1 MSPSSYHASSV
12 MVGLCQK
19 NTLMLVFL
27 LRCLWVEEVKG
38 KNILGS
44 KFYYVF
50 FFSAPTTSG
59 RLTVIPE
66 WLHLLFSHLDLF
78 SIPLS
83 HLLKVGIGG
92 HLELRL

>member
-50 FFSAPTTSG
+50 FFRPHYWEAYSDSG
-59 RLTVIPE
+59 VAALAF
-66 WLHLLFSHLDLF
+66 FS
-78 SIPLS
+78 S
-83 HLLKVGIGG
+83 
-92 HLELRL
+92 